1 MFFFRWSGINFKN
14 DQDNFILFLPPL
26 LEPRMSSSVPQAG
39 AQLPRSTVGRI
50 FLWLSLGSV
59 LLITVLLAWHSLGGL
74 DIWLHNQVGRDIL
87 SGQFPDGTNTYSYTQ
102 PDHSWTNHEWLF
114 QVLVA
119 AVGPGPGDQIGPG
132 IDRWNTLRLLLS
144 VLLVGY
150 LLLGDGCWRK
160 LRPGSAST
168 LAASWLGLPFLM
180 GLFLL
185 WPRLLLR
192 PELIS
197 ALFLAALVRTLDR
210 PTATW
215 RHPPQWWSLVH
226 PRWPLGRAFWLT
238 VAWTQFHGFS
248 ALGPAILLLA
258 GLLAWLPGRFQEG
271 PRGPVDPGWLL
282 GLPLLML
289 ALCLSPSG
297 VQGLIYP
304 LKALGQFR
312 QSTVDLQANISE
324 LVPLLSTRNSL
335 GWTMLAYQLSL
346 VWGAVWIVATWG
358 RTSPLRI
365 VIWAA
370 SAYAAYLAQRNLG
383 LYGVSFMLLH
393 TGTTGA
399 PVWNRFLGHRLI
411 AGKFPT
417 RWAGPMGILITVGLA
432 ALWSVQLVGDGFYLR
447 EGVSRRFGAGA
458 TPGRYLE
465 ESATLLTKLGATRV
479 LANVDAAGFLLDRT
493 EARVFIDGRT
503 EAYSP
508 DHWARYED
516 LKRAQPAT
524 LARLDQN
531 ENPAIALSV
540 NTGSFLDLA
549 LALAG
554 NSRWQVRHWDA
565 SGFLF
570 LPARS
575 PGSAWIAPP
584 MTSRLPTDDTPLTPV
599 RAADLCLAWAQ
610 AAEIVGDA
618 AGQEQ
623 ALRRGLA
630 FRADHPTLHHNLGNL
645 LMAREDWAAALPHFL
660 AALKVNSRL
669 GGSAQ
674 NAGFCQMRLQK
685 PALAEQLFLRATQ
698 LDPSSVQTWVNLA
711 ISRLAA
717 GHREEARQA
726 LRRAQELDPGN
737 PRVRALLQQVR

>member
-1 MFFFRWSGINFKN
+1 M
-14 DQDNFILFLPPL
+14 
-26 LEPRMSSSVPQAG
+26 
-39 AQLPRSTVGRI
+39 
-50 FLWLSLGSV
+50 
-59 LLITVLLAWHSLGGL
+59 LLAWHSLGGL

-102 PDHSWTNHEWLF
+102 PDHPWTNHEWLF

-119 AVGPGPGDQIGPG
+119 AVGPSPGDQIGPG
-132 IDRWNTLRLLLS
+132 IERWNTLRLFLG

-150 LLLGDGCWRK
+150 LLLGDGYWRQ
-160 LRPGSAST
+160 LRPGAPST
-168 LAASWLGLPFLM
+168 PAASWLGLPFLM

-197 ALFLAALVRTLDR
+197 ALFFAALIRTLDR
-210 PTATW
+210 PCATW
-215 RHPPQWWSLVH
+215 RSPQHWWSLIH

-248 ALGPAILLLA
+248 ALGPVILLLA
-258 GLLAWLPGRFQEG
+258 GLLGWLPGPFQG
-271 PRGPVDPGWLL
+271 PTHRPVDPGWLW
-282 GLPLLML
+282 GVPLLAL

-297 VQGLIYP
+297 IQGLLYP

-346 VWGAVWIVATWG
+346 AWGVVWIVATWG

-365 VIWAA
+365 LVWAA
-370 SAYAAYLAQRNLG
+370 SAYAAFLAQRNLG
-383 LYGVSFMLLH
+383 LYGVSFILLH

-399 PVWNRFLGHRLI
+399 PIWVRFLGHRLSSRN
-411 AGKFPT
+411 FPT
-417 RWAGPMGILITVGLA
+417 RWVGGMGILVTVGLT
-432 ALWSVQLVGDGFYLR
+432 ALWSVHLVGDNFYLR
-447 EGVSRRFGAGA
+447 EGVSRRFGGGA
-458 TPGRYLE
+458 TPGRYME
-465 ESATLLTKLGATRV
+465 EGARLLAQQGTARV

-493 EARVFIDGRT
+493 DAQVFIDGRT

-516 LKRAQPAT
+516 LKRAKSST
-524 LARLDQN
+524 LDRLDQN
-531 ENPAIALSV
+531 ENPAIVL
-540 NTGSFLDLA
+540 NIGNGTFRDLA
-549 LALAG
+549 MALAD
-554 NSRWQVRHWDA
+554 SDRWQVRHWDA
-565 SGFLF
+565 TGFLF

-575 PGSAWIAPP
+575 SASAWAAPP
-584 MTSRLPTDDTPLTPV
+584 MTSRLPTENTPLSPA
-599 RAADLCLAWAQ
+599 RAADLCQAWSQ
-610 AAEIVGDA
+610 AAEIMGDT
-618 AGQEQ
+618 AGREL
-623 ALRRGLA
+623 ALRRGLT
-630 FRADHPTLHHNLGNL
+630 FRPDHPTLHHNLGNL

-660 AALKVNSRL
+660 AALKGNPRL
-669 GGSAQ
+669 AGSAQ
-674 NAGFCQMRLQK
+674 NAGFCQMRRQK
-685 PALAEQLFLRATQ
+685 PELAEKLFQRATQ
-698 LDPSSVQTWVNLA
+698 LDPTSVQTWVNLA

-717 GHREEARQA
+717 GQREGARQA

>member
-1 MFFFRWSGINFKN
+1 M
-14 DQDNFILFLPPL
+14 
-26 LEPRMSSSVPQAG
+26 
-39 AQLPRSTVGRI
+39 GRI
-50 FLWLSLGSV
+50 FLWVSLGSV
-59 LLITVLLAWHSLGGL
+59 LLVTVLLAWHSLGGL

-102 PDHSWTNHEWLF
+102 PDHPWTNHEWLF

-119 AVGPGPGDQIGPG
+119 AMGPSPDDQIGPG
-132 IDRWNTLRLLLS
+132 IERWNALRLVLS
-144 VLLVGY
+144 ILLVGY
-150 LLLGDGCWRK
+150 LLLGDGYWRK
-160 LRPGSAST
+160 LLLGASSSST
-168 LAASWLGLPFLM
+168 ASWVGLPLLM

-197 ALFLAALVRTLDR
+197 ALFFAALVRTLDR

-215 RHPPQWWSLVH
+215 RNPQHWWSLIH

-248 ALGPAILLLA
+248 ALGPVILLLA
-258 GLLAWLPGRFQEG
+258 GLLAWLPFKLQG
-271 PRGPVDPGWLL
+271 PAHRPVDPGWLW
-282 GLPLLML
+282 GLPLLAL

-335 GWTMLAYQLSL
+335 GWTMLAYQVSL
-346 VWGAVWIVATWG
+346 AWGLIWIVATWG

-365 VIWAA
+365 LVWAA

-383 LYGVSFMLLH
+383 LYGVSFVLLH

-399 PVWNRFLGHRLI
+399 PIWDRFLGHRLSRRN
-411 AGKFPT
+411 FPI
-417 RWAGPMGILITVGLA
+417 RWAAGLGIVVTVGLA
-432 ALWSVQLVGDGFYLR
+432 ALWSVQLVGDDFYLR
-447 EGVSRRFGAGA
+447 EGVSRRFGGGA

-465 ESATLLTKLGATRV
+465 EMADILKSEGTARV

-493 EARVFIDGRT
+493 DAQVFIDGRT

-508 DHWARYED
+508 DHWALYQD
-516 LKRAQPAT
+516 LKKAQPAT
-524 LARLDQN
+524 VARLAGGRHQ
-531 ENPAIALSV
+531 AIALSV
-540 NTGSFLDLA
+540 STGSFRELA
-549 LALAG
+549 VRLRE
-554 NSRWQVRHWDA
+554 SPRWQIRSWDA
-565 SGFLF
+565 SGLLF
-570 LPARS
+570 QPTETQRPA
-575 PGSAWIAPP
+575 WTAPP
-584 MTSRLPTDDTPLTPV
+584 LISRLPSESTSLSPV
-599 RAADLCLAWAQ
+599 RAADLCLAWSQVADV
-610 AAEIVGDA
+610 VGDE

-623 ALRRGLA
+623 ALRRGLT
-630 FRADHPTLHHNLGNL
+630 FRSDHPTLHHNLGNL

-660 AALKVNSRL
+660 AALKVNPRL
-669 GGSAQ
+669 AGSAQ
-674 NAGFCQMRLQK
+674 NAGFCQMRRQK
-685 PALAEQLFLRATQ
+685 PALAEKLFQQATQ
-698 LDPSSVQTWVNLA
+698 LDPTSVETWVNLA
-711 ISRLAA
+711 ISRLAS
-717 GHREEARQA
+717 GQREEARQA
-726 LRRAQELDPGN
+726 LRRARELDPGN